1 MPRNSTA
8 RTSEDD
14 LVLAADVLVVLVAV
28 IRVLLV
34 PEVRAADIA
43 RQEVGED
50 CEEAASV
57 DGKLRAAC
65 RLRAKGHIR
74 LQVTCRLV
82 LRHPRRVVD
91 VPVDVVGE
99 GRAID
104 VLGLGPGRSEANGTA
119 DERRGE
125 KNAKHHLRAWTE
137 CETPAP
143 QAAGTQCG

>member
-14 LVLAADVLVVLVAV
+14 LVLGVVVAADDVVVLVAV

-34 PEVRAADIA
+34 VEVRAADIA

-74 LQVTCRLV
+74 LQDTCRLV
-82 LRHPRRVVD
+82 LRHPRR
-91 VPVDVVGE
+91 VDVVGE